1 MTAEPTR
8 STACSSGAIPQPPG
22 LSETDPSETE
32 LARAAALAAEIVDP
46 ELPVLTVGELGILRR
61 VLPVAC
67 GGVAVELTPTY
78 SGCPAVEVIVSDVR
92 AALSAAGYEPVEV
105 RVVRDPPWS
114 SAWISPTGREK
125 LRAAGISVG
134 PPSEASDDSSGLVD
148 LVRCPA
154 CGSLAVRRLS
164 PFGPTACT
172 ALYACRDCG
181 EPFEHL
187 KAVS

>member
-1 MTAEPTR
+1 MVSTTAY
-8 STACSSGAIPQPPG
+8 AI
-22 LSETDPSETE
+22 
-32 LARAAALAAEIVDP
+32 AAQVPDP
-46 ELPVLTVGELGILRR
+46 ELPQLTLEDLGILR
-61 VLPVAC
+61 
-67 GGVAVELTPTY
+67 AVDEDGDAVTATITPTY